1 MHYLGNVSQCEHT
14 SDLADSF
21 QSSNLLFNRS
31 CNFLKQSILPLPIFA
46 RCLPLISLEACEQVS
61 RRGPDTKRRERNSKF
76 RMYIRDSDTPLPGII
91 SKLAQATLRL
101 KARNARETLLLSRIE
116 ILSTIRLFR
125 FLFFSTFSTYTVRC
139 PFPLRFFSFGIIL
152 SFRSEKSLGRSRK
165 CSLDM
170 RMDMMRITSG
180 IRIHVLAYN
189 VSARRR
195 IRVRWASTRVSVY
208 VNACVHCGL
217 VQHTSVRHGILE
229 GASLEDRN
237 ALPSPA
243 TSHRLLQP
251 FSAASRQ
258 KIQTFFRVYQLCL

>member
-1 MHYLGNVSQCEHT
+1 MRTGLETRAGYETTRTKFEISHVHSRQWHATSWNNFETRASDAEIESSKRPGNIALVENRNPFNDT
-14 SDLADSF
+14 S
-21 QSSNLLFNRS
+21 
-31 CNFLKQSILPLPIFA
+31 IPVP
-46 RCLPLISLEACEQVS
+46 
-61 RRGPDTKRRERNSKF
+61 
-76 RMYIRDSDTPLPGII
+76 
-91 SKLAQATLRL
+91 
-101 KARNARETLLLSRIE
+101 
-116 ILSTIRLFR
+116 
-125 FLFFSTFSTYTVRC
+125 FFSTFSTYTVRC
-139 PFPLRFFSFGIIL
+139 PFPLRSFSFGIIL

-170 RMDMMRITSG
+170 RMDMMRITCR

-195 IRVRWASTRVSVY
+195 IRVRWTSTSVSVY

-217 VQHTSVRHGILE
+217 VQHTSVWHGFLE

-237 ALPSPA
+237 ALLPPA
-243 TSHRLLQP
+243 TSLRLLQP